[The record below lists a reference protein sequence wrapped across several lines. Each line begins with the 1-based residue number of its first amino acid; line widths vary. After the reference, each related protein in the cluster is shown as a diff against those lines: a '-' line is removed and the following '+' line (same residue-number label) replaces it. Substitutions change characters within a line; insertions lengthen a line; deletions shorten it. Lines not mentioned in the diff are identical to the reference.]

1 MSEAKLD
8 PYAKPGITAEPW
20 PTGEGDSEADK
31 ICRNCKHW
39 NGWIDVLG
47 RGDSPGPCDLLENEA
62 DHRPAWITVVTDYPE
77 FIENVVVNTRADFGC
92 NQWELGE

>member
-1 MSEAKLD
+1 MAK
-8 PYAKPGITAEPW
+8 T
-20 PTGEGDSEADK
+20 
-31 ICRNCKHW
+31 CRTCKYW
-39 NGWIDVLG
+39 NGQIDIV
-47 RGDSPGPCDLLENEA
+47 RGQTWAGPCGLLENEA